1 MACDICSSNEKTLVD
16 LRTEYQTENVKQI
29 CPACEKTI
37 NDHLWKIRAV
47 TTKMNQSLLKRFMEA
62 MKARLMGSN
71 VELRGGPAVSS
82 PERPA

>member
-1 MACDICSSNEKTLVD
+1 MMACDICKENGKTLVD

-29 CPACEKTI
+29 CPECEKTI

-71 VELRGGPAVSS
+71 V
-82 PERPA
+82 